1 MRSFIL
7 ALGALILS
15 SVSFAQNHYTAC
27 GEQSGSWSY
36 DTVFVSCDVTVPN
49 GQQLTIEPGTT
60 VLFEGYFSLHVQG
73 SLLALGS
80 ADQPILFSKTDTTGF
95 ANFHTTEGGWNGLR
109 FEQTPAT
116 NDSSVFE
123 NCLFY
128 FGKAAG
134 DSINGYGGALRIDNF
149 SKIRIS
155 HSGFYNNYAF
165 HRGGAIYANKA
176 HIRMNDVVF
185 ENNFAGNDG
194 MYYGYGGGFCFMA
207 SNPYLFKINGYHNA
221 STGVGGAAAFEESNP
236 RFVNGHFQ
244 YNYSALGGAIG
255 FLRSEPDRCIANLVV
270 EDNSSMFFGGGIACL
285 TASPQLTN
293 LTIINNSSA
302 MGGGYYCNEYAFPV
316 MTNSI
321 IWNNIAGDTLGSQV
335 WIWDVNSEPTFKYCN
350 IQGGTEWF
358 GGSTF
363 HGVYENNLNADPMM
377 EGIDLTVNSPCWN
390 AGTPDTSGMQLPAI
404 DFHGVMRIIGGRID
418 MGATELLT
426 ASNDAMAETKSL
438 VQVYPN
444 PVNNQSVC
452 TFTLNEPS
460 LVSLCLYQLDGRK
473 ASKQLVLSPGVGN
486 HRIALAD
493 LVGGKQ
499 PKTGLYLLQI
509 VINGKAETH
518 KILF

>member
-1 MRSFIL
+1 MRSLLL
-7 ALGALILS
+7 ALGVLVLS
-15 SVSFAQNHYTAC
+15 SASFAQTNYTAC
-27 GEQSGSWSY
+27 GEQSGNWNY
-36 DTVFVSCDVTVPN
+36 DTVFVSCNVTVPN
-49 GQQLTIEPGTT
+49 GQQLTIDPGTT
-60 VLFEGYFSLHVQG
+60 ILFEGYFSLHVQG

-80 ADQPILFSKTDTTGF
+80 AEQPILFSKTDTTGF
-95 ANFHTTEGGWNGLR
+95 ANFHSTDGGWNGLR

-116 NDSSVFE
+116 NDSSIFE

-134 DSINGYGGALRIDNF
+134 DSINGYGGAIRIDNF

-155 HSGFYNNYAF
+155 HTSFYSNYAF

-207 SNPYLFKINGYHNA
+207 SNPFLFNINGYHNA
-221 STGVGGAAAFEESNP
+221 STGVGGATAFEESNP

-321 IWNNIAGDTLGSQV
+321 LWNNVAGDTLGSQV
-335 WIWDVNSEPTFKYCN
+335 WIWDVYSEPTFRYCN
-350 IQGGTEWF
+350 IQGGTDWF

-363 HGVYENNLNADPMM
+363 HGIYENNLNADPQM

-390 AGTPDTSGMQLPAI
+390 AGTPDTTGLQLPAV
-404 DFHGVMRIIGGRID
+404 DFHGVVRIIGGRID

-426 ASNDAMAETKSL
+426 ASNDALSEMKNL
-438 VQVYPN
+438 VQVFPN
-444 PVNNQSVC
+444 PVNEHSVVSI
-452 TFTLNEPS
+452 S
-460 LVSLCLYQLDGRK
+460 LTENTKISFCLYQSDGRK
-473 ASKQLVLSPGVGN
+473 ISEQHFGTWTAGTHCKALSVIMPDI
-486 HRIALAD
+486 H
-493 LVGGKQ
+493 
-499 PKTGLYLLQI
+499 PKCGLYLLQLN
-509 VINGKAETH
+509 INGKTETH